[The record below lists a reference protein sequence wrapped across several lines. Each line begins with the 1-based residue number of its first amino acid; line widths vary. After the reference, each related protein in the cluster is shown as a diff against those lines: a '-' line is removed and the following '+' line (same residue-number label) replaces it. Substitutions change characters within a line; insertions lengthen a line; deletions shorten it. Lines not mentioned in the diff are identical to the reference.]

1 MTRAIDA
8 VRRCRTMEDVRRAV
22 DALDDQLVPLLV
34 TRGGYMTEAARI
46 KRTQSAVRDEARID
60 AIVRR
65 VRKEAAAHGGDADLI
80 ESVYR
85 AMMEAYIAFEEREFA
100 RLRSGVTS

>member
-1 MTRAIDA
+1 MTRAIDI
-8 VRRCRTMEDVRRAV
+8 VQRCRTMEDVRRAV
-22 DALDDQLVPLLV
+22 DALDDALVPLLV
-34 TRGGYMTEAARI
+34 TRCGYMTEAARI
-46 KRTQSAVRDEARID
+46 KKTAGAVRDEARIAD
-60 AIVRR
+60 IVRR
-65 VRKEAAAHGGDADLI
+65 VRAQAAARGGDADLI